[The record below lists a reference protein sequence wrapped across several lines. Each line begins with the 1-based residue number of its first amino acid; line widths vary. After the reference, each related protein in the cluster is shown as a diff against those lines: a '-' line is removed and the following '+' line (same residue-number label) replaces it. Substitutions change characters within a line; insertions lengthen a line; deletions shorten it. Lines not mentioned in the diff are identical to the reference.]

1 MNEASEQLGLFS
13 TEDHFPIPDPSRIQE
28 VEQLALKA
36 VKEQGLKVKTVKW
49 KKNRLVMA
57 SVGKN
62 GVLNIHQI
70 YQRAEESDLLDL
82 ATVMSGNAKPKDME
96 RFQKYIERNMPKEI
110 VNGKSRLV
118 INPARGLFHNLEDTF
133 ARIFPLLD
141 NPIDPLPKL
150 GWSPARVGRSGIT
163 WGTHREMPEG
173 PLILV
178 NAILDAPDIPNF
190 VVEHILW
197 HEICHQVAPPEKGSG
212 NKRIIHNREFKK
224 LERRYPRLE
233 IAERWEKENV
243 GRLIRRHRG
252 LEE

>member
-1 MNEASEQLGLFS
+1 MTEVGEQLGLFS
-13 TEDHFPIPDPSRIQE
+13 TEDCFPLPDRSRVQE

-36 VKEQGLKVKTVKW
+36 VKAQGLKVTSIKW

-82 ATVMSGNAKPKDME
+82 ATVMSGNAKPKEME
-96 RFQKYIERNMPKEI
+96 RFQKYIEQNMPKEI

-141 NPIDPLPKL
+141 KPVDPMPKL
-150 GWSPARVGRSGIT
+150 GWSPARAGRCGIT

-197 HEICHQVAPPEKGSG
+197 HEICHQVAPPEQGSG
-212 NKRIIHNREFKK
+212 NKRAIHNREFKK
-224 LERRYPRLE
+224 LEGRYPRLE

-243 GRLIRRHRG
+243 GRLIRRYQ
-252 LEE
+252 